1 MKNKNRLLTLAARL
15 KSVDRHMVHLLAL
28 RTKLASEVAMIK
40 IEDSTPLYRE
50 SIETDR
56 LNAVS
61 EWARMDGIN
70 PEFARSVLYPIIGE
84 SCKTQMTLIDQL
96 RLKGVAEKFNPTLQE
111 LRQNLISL
119 TDAWA
124 LQYDDYYGTGHPAT
138 VAFSQYEQ
146 SIIDD
151 NIRALGNND
160 FVLDLGCATGREL
173 RRIAHRFKRLQGFDI
188 SHSMIEV
195 GRMLNE
201 DRQLKNLRLH
211 VHDIETQLPLTD
223 NSVSMVIMNCGT
235 GSDVSDIT
243 STFAEI
249 RRVLMPGGRFVISFY
264 NREAWTQKVFFPWPL
279 GLVAG
284 IDQDRNCLEVYDGT
298 KYVPIFARPYSL
310 GEIES
315 LIPSHL
321 SILSS
326 ATYPTLAA
334 ILPPEIIEATN
345 SDGVIAKIDN
355 AIAQLETG
363 LGAYIVISGR
373 KV

>member
-1 MKNKNRLLTLAARL
+1 MKNKNRVSIRATRL
-15 KSVDRHMVHLLAL
+15 KAIDRHMVHLLAL
-28 RTKLASEVAMIK
+28 RTRLASEVAMIK
-40 IEDSTPLYRE
+40 VEDNTPLYRE
-50 SIETDR
+50 GVETDR

-84 SCKTQMTLIDQL
+84 SCKRQMTVIDQL
-96 RLKGVAEKFNPTLQE
+96 RLEGVAEKFNPTLQE

-124 LQYDDYYGTGHPAT
+124 LQYDDCYGTGHPAT

-151 NIRALGNND
+151 NIRALDNND

-173 RRIAHRFKRLQGFDI
+173 RRIAHRFKHLQGFDI
-188 SHSMIEV
+188 SQSMIEV

-201 DRQLKNLRLH
+201 DRQLKNLLLH
-211 VHDIETQLPLTD
+211 VHDIETKLPLAD

-264 NREAWTQKVFFPWPL
+264 NREAWTQQVFFPWPL

-315 LIPSHL
+315 FIPSHL

-334 ILPPEIIEATN
+334 ILPPEVIEATN

-363 LGAYIVISGR
+363 LGAYIVISC
-373 KV
+373 KKL